1 MASSIR
7 SRRRRWRAH
16 EMLLLRRTHASRRV
30 PPSRVA
36 VVADGVASS
45 SRLRFVSTEHIRRFL
60 QVSFNLQFSQRCRHP
75 FSRASLS
82 LHRRRRRVR
91 RKQRLGLV
99 VFPSS
104 GGHHRSSHQCRRRF
118 FFFFIFIII
127 IQKTKKPLP
136 FCVLVVYVVVFP
148 ARAFTKTA
156 QCACVTNSQCLS
168 LLSAS

>member
-16 EMLLLRRTHASRRV
+16 EMLLLRRTHASCRV

-60 QVSFNLQFSQRCRHP
+60 QVSFKLQFSQRCRHP

-127 IQKTKKPLP
+127 IQKTKKPLL
-136 FCVLVVYVVVFP
+136 FCVLV
-148 ARAFTKTA
+148 
-156 QCACVTNSQCLS
+156 ACVQRRKRRQRRVVHRPRWWWR
-168 LLSAS
+168 

>member
-118 FFFFIFIII
+118 FFFVFLIII
-127 IQKTKKPLP
+127 IIIRRCQKTKKPLL
-136 FCVLVVYVVVFP
+136 FCVV
-148 ARAFTKTA
+148 
-156 QCACVTNSQCLS
+156 ACVRRRVVHRPRWR
-168 LLSAS
+168 

>member
-127 IQKTKKPLP
+127 IQKTKKPLL
-136 FCVLVVYVVVFP
+136 FCVLV
-148 ARAFTKTA
+148 
-156 QCACVTNSQCLS
+156 ACVQRRKRRQRRVVHRPRWWWR
-168 LLSAS
+168 

>member
-118 FFFFIFIII
+118 FFLFFIIIIIII
-127 IQKTKKPLP
+127 IQKTKKPLL
-136 FCVLVVYVVVFP
+136 FCVLV
-148 ARAFTKTA
+148 
-156 QCACVTNSQCLS
+156 ACVQRRKRRRKRRVVHRPRWWWWWR
-168 LLSAS
+168 

>member
-127 IQKTKKPLP
+127 IQKTKKPLL
-136 FCVLVVYVVVFP
+136 FCVLV
-148 ARAFTKTA
+148 
-156 QCACVTNSQCLS
+156 ACVQRRKRRRKRRVVHRPRWWWR
-168 LLSAS
+168 

>member
-16 EMLLLRRTHASRRV
+16 EMLLLRRTHASRPV

-127 IQKTKKPLP
+127 IQKTKKPLL
-136 FCVLVVYVVVFP
+136 FCVLV
-148 ARAFTKTA
+148 
-156 QCACVTNSQCLS
+156 ACVQRRKRRRKRRVVHRPRWWWR
-168 LLSAS
+168 